1 MTFSSRQLDHISK
14 NLTYFEKICLVVA
27 CNQTGM
33 SDGHAMQ
40 GPVGRPMPRGLH
52 DSLAWIAVSSGQT
65 KHTEL
70 KKTISGDEEY
80 CSTVQSTIG

>member
-1 MTFSSRQLDHISK
+1 M
-14 NLTYFEKICLVVA
+14 VA

-52 DSLAWIAVSSGQT
+52 DSLAWIAPSSGKT

-70 KKTISGDEEY
+70 KTISRDEED
-80 CSTVQSTIG
+80 CSTVRSTIG